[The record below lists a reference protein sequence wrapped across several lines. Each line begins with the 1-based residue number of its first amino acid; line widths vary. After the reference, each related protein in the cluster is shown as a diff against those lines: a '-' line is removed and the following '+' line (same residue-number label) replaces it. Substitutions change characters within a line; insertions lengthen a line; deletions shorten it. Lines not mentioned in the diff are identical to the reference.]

1 MMHYLDVVFPLQFPL
16 HEKSYEGRREWL
28 LAILTSSRSVYYATL
43 SLSLLHKESRLD
55 DFESIW
61 QSERTRYYILA
72 LQESPQLLAQQDSAS
87 GIAKLKGN
95 IHALASTVQLIS
107 IEVNSFSE
115 SALPAPFPLPS
126 SPLSGRLRDP

>member
-72 LQESPQLLAQQDSAS
+72 LQESQQLLDQLDSAS

-107 IEVNSFSE
+107 IEVNNFFQTCALLRFS
-115 SALPAPFPLPS
+115 SCYWPLCAIPEN
-126 SPLSGRLRDP
+126 